1 MSERKIAYVIT
12 AIFIVLTGRLCQ
24 LQLIQ
29 GEELRRLSEE
39 NRLQR
44 IKIPAPR
51 GVIYDR
57 NGIPLVKN
65 MPYYC
70 VSLLPETADKA
81 DIGSI
86 SAFLG
91 LDKEDVR
98 RMVENRRHFEPIRLK
113 ERLSFEEVAFIEAR
127 LSDYPGLQIEVDL
140 ARHYLYGDVGAHV
153 IGYLGKLSPE
163 QAKSPSLKDVPA
175 EAFIGQWG
183 IERLFDDLLRGVAG
197 ERIIE
202 VDALGRELRVV
213 GELPPVKGNDLH
225 ISIDIELQ
233 KEAEVA
239 FGNRAGALVALKP
252 DTGEILALVSRPSFD
267 PNLFAKGISLEDW
280 LALQNDKRFPML
292 NRALQS
298 QYPPG
303 SVFKIVTAI
312 SALEKG
318 AITPETK
325 VTCSGG
331 LSHGKWSFKCWK
343 KNGHGTLP
351 FHNALVESCDV
362 YFYTAGRRTGIN
374 GIAEYAR
381 LLGVGSPCGLELVKE
396 KPGLMPDEFW
406 KMKVKGQPWY
416 QGETYIASIG
426 QGYVLMTP
434 LQVAR
439 LISIVANGGIMY
451 NITLIL
457 PDEPP
462 KPIKRLNIS
471 PKTFETVR
479 DALYGVV
486 NEPGGTAHSAR
497 SKIVEIAGKTGTAQV
512 RSLKAG
518 AASGRFGDHAWFTAY
533 APAKNPQVAVA
544 VLVEHGGHGGSAAA
558 PIAKAAIE
566 AYFSRHMQA
575 DKNEDK

>member
-1 MSERKIAYVIT
+1 MTERKIAYVIT
-12 AIFIVLTGRLCQ
+12 LIFLVLGGRLFQ

-29 GEELRRLSEE
+29 GNELRRLSEE

-44 IKIPAPR
+44 IKIPSPR

-57 NGIPLVKN
+57 NGIPLVEN

-70 VSLLPETADKA
+70 VILLPEAADTV
-81 DIGSI
+81 DIESI
-86 SAFLG
+86 SELLG
-91 LDKEDVR
+91 VSKEDVQKKIEDR
-98 RMVENRRHFEPIRLK
+98 KPFEPIRLK
-113 ERLSFEEVAFIEAR
+113 ERLSMKEVAFIEAR
-127 LSDYPGLQIEVDL
+127 LSDYPGIQIEVDL

-153 IGYLGKLSPE
+153 IGYLGKLNPE
-163 QAKSPSLKDVPA
+163 QAKSPGLKDIPA

-183 IERLFDDLLRGVAG
+183 IEKLFDDILRGVPG
-197 ERIIE
+197 EKIIE

-213 GELPPVKGNDLH
+213 GEVPTVKGKDLH
-225 ISIDIELQ
+225 ISIDIQLQ
-233 KEAEVA
+233 KEAETA

-267 PNLFAKGISLEDW
+267 PNLFAKGISPEDW
-280 LALQNDKRFPML
+280 LQLRDDGRFPML

-312 SALEKG
+312 SALEKE
-318 AITPETK
+318 AINLETK
-325 VTCSGG
+325 ITCSGG
-331 LSHGKWSFKCWK
+331 LTHGKWSFRCWK
-343 KNGHGTLP
+343 KAGHGTLS
-351 FHNALVESCDV
+351 FHDALVQSCDV

-374 GIAEYAR
+374 SIAEYAR
-381 LLGVGSPCGLELVKE
+381 ELGVGSPCGLELVKGE
-396 KPGLMPDEFW
+396 KPGFMPDENW
-406 KMKVKGQPWY
+406 KIKAKGQPWY
-416 QGETYIASIG
+416 QGETYITSIG

-439 LISIVANGGIMY
+439 LISIVANGGYMY
-451 NITLIL
+451 DVTLIL
-457 PDEPP
+457 PEETP

-471 PKTFETVR
+471 QKTFEILR
-479 DALYGVV
+479 NALWGVV

-512 RSLKAG
+512 RSSKAG
-518 AASGRFGDHAWFTAY
+518 SASGRFGDHAWFTAY
-533 APAKNPQVAVA
+533 APYENPQVAIA
-544 VLVEHGGHGGSAAA
+544 VLVEHGGHGASAAA

-566 AYFSRHMQA
+566 AYISRHLKA
-575 DKNEDK
+575 GEDE